1 MLLGL
6 LVDSVTGLTAV
17 IVVSGLLLGIVNTA
31 LTEAVMEATDLPRNV
46 ASSTSSGIRFMG
58 GAIAP
63 AVAGPVAVGLGAS
76 APYWM
81 GAASVV
87 VAIAILASVGR
98 VLSGIGRPHE
108 TAAEEACTITAADA

>member
-31 LTEAVMEATDLPRNV
+31 LAEAVMEATDLPRNV

-63 AVAGPVAVGLGAS
+63 AVAGPVAAGLGAS
-76 APYWM
+76 APHWM

-87 VAIAILASVGR
+87 VAILASVGR
-98 VLSGIGRPHE
+98 VLSGIGRLHE
-108 TAAEEACTITAADA
+108 TAAEEAGTITAADA